1 MTLTALSPE
10 PRVAGN
16 FTREQATDAILLRR
30 FIHRHDEEAF
40 AEIVRKHGPMVLRTA
55 QRMLGRDADD
65 VFQAAFMVLVRRA
78 TAIQPPEMLGPW
90 LHGVACRCA
99 LQVRKQRARQVQR
112 EQPLTEAQPVMTEPV
127 ESQDWLPYLDQEIQ
141 KLPEHYRRPI
151 VLCELEGR
159 SRREVA
165 ELLGIAE
172 GTLSSRLATARQ
184 RLARRLGHRGL
195 LSVTILGSWLALESS
210 ASASLPE
217 SLVES
222 TTRIGMHLLEH
233 SATALSPAV
242 ATLSDGAMKS
252 MFYSK
257 CKLVAL
263 VAVSISCLGYGCW
276 FLGDVGAA
284 EPGELALMQDDQKPT
299 RSGQGSANTKRGSV
313 NTTNRG
319 AQAGQNSTAIANS
332 RPGQNTINTT
342 SASANDQKP
351 AQSSNGSRNDSK
363 NSVTITGSGKITTE
377 TRDVSDYREIVLLNA
392 GSITLKQT
400 GKESLTLTT
409 DDNLHEHLLTVV
421 DDGRLT
427 LKNAKEKVQLR
438 PSKKIDYVI
447 EVKDLNAITIDGSG
461 SVAASEIECK
471 SLKIGIAG
479 SGSVSLSG
487 TANIVNLT
495 VNGSGSVQAADLEA
509 KQASINIP
517 GSASVVVNASE
528 SLNVKISGSASVKYV
543 GEPKITKTIHGTGV
557 INKYV
562 PKP

>member
-90 LHGVACRCA
+90 LHGVTCRCA

-112 EQPLTEAQPVMTEPV
+112 EQPLTEAQPVITEPV
-127 ESQDWLPYLDQEIQ
+127 ESHDWLPYLDEEVQ
-141 KLPEHYRRPI
+141 KLPEIYRRPV

-159 SRREVA
+159 SRREA
-165 ELLGIAE
+165 AGLLGITE

-195 LSVTILGSWLALESS
+195 LSVTVLGSWLALESS

-233 SATALSPAV
+233 PATALSPAV

-284 EPGELALMQDDQKPT
+284 EPAATTVAQDDQKPT
-299 RSGQGSANTKRGSV
+299 RSSQGTANTQRGSV
-313 NTTNRG
+313 NTTKRG
-319 AQAGQNSTAIANS
+319 AQAGQNTTSTANTRA
-332 RPGQNTINTT
+332 GQNTTNTT
-342 SASANDQKP
+342 SASADDQKP
-351 AQSSNGSRNDSK
+351 AKSGKSSRND
-363 NSVTITGSGKITTE
+363 NTVTITGSGKITTE
-377 TRDVSDYREIVLLNA
+377 TRDVSGFRDIVLLNA
-392 GSITLKQT
+392 GNITLKQT

-409 DDNLHEHLLTVV
+409 DDNLHEQLLTVV

-427 LKNAKEKVQLR
+427 LRNAREKVQLK

-447 EVKDLNAITIDGSG
+447 EVKNLNSLTIDGAG
-461 SVAASEIECK
+461 SITAEDIQGK
-471 SLKIGIAG
+471 SLTIGVAG
-479 SGSVSLSG
+479 SGSISLEGSAD
-487 TANIVNLT
+487 TLTMNI
-495 VNGSGSVQAADLEA
+495 NGSGSIKAENLEA
-509 KQASINIP
+509 KKASINIP

-528 SLNVKISGSASVKYV
+528 SLDIKISGSGAVKYV

>member
-90 LHGVACRCA
+90 LHGVTCRCA

-112 EQPLTEAQPVMTEPV
+112 EQPLTEAQPVITEPV
-127 ESQDWLPYLDQEIQ
+127 ESHDWLPYLDEEVQ
-141 KLPEHYRRPI
+141 KLPEIYRRPV

-159 SRREVA
+159 SRREA
-165 ELLGIAE
+165 AGLLGITE

-233 SATALSPAV
+233 PATALSPAV

-284 EPGELALMQDDQKPT
+284 EPAATTVAQDDQKPT
-299 RSGQGSANTKRGSV
+299 RSSQGTANTQRGSV
-313 NTTNRG
+313 NTTKRG
-319 AQAGQNSTAIANS
+319 AQAGQNTTSTANTRA
-332 RPGQNTINTT
+332 GQNTTNTT
-342 SASANDQKP
+342 SASADDQKP
-351 AQSSNGSRNDSK
+351 AKSGKSSRND
-363 NSVTITGSGKITTE
+363 NTVTITGSGKITTE
-377 TRDVSDYREIVLLNA
+377 TRDVSGFRDIVLLNA
-392 GSITLKQT
+392 GNITLKQT

-409 DDNLHEHLLTVV
+409 DDNLHEQLLTVV

-427 LKNAKEKVQLR
+427 LRNAREKVQLK

-447 EVKDLNAITIDGSG
+447 EVKNLNSLTIDGAG
-461 SVAASEIECK
+461 SITAEDIQGK
-471 SLKIGIAG
+471 SLTIGVAG
-479 SGSVSLSG
+479 SGSISLEGSAD
-487 TANIVNLT
+487 TLTMNI
-495 VNGSGSVQAADLEA
+495 NGSGSIKAENLEA
-509 KQASINIP
+509 KKASINIP

-528 SLNVKISGSASVKYV
+528 SLDIKISGSGAVKYV